1 VSIFTR
7 GARSSE
13 TPELRTAR
21 VQSDIRRANEVWSS
35 GFAPGVS
42 CGINFVLLREFYRP
56 EITIDAGTV
65 TTGVADPRIDNL
77 INETR
82 AQLNNATA
90 IYVVYL
96 SGATFSGGSVGNAGP
111 RFENF
116 FNVNN
121 FTIIGRAALSDGAFE
136 SYLLA
141 HEVGHV
147 LFGRFLND
155 DINSF
160 TVNDPSNPGDAH
172 NNNSQNIMFPIVPAM
187 NPFLNSQQCA
197 TASQSRVVLENAA
210 STAGLTAMGIAGAAA
225 GSGFEG
231 TGNTFSSME
240 NDESFDQMES
250 SDPCGCSGEHHHP
263 HHHHHYHH
271 HHHHYYL
278 PDNPR
283 IVRKLNKRIDCLVN
297 QIGPDKPEIF
307 PKPPKNHHLKHC
319 HKLLNLNIEESS

>member
-1 VSIFTR
+1 MPTVSIVSIFTR

-21 VQSDIRRANEVWSS
+21 VQADIRRANEVWST

-65 TTGVADPRIDNL
+65 TAGVGDQRIIDL

-82 AQLNNATA
+82 AQVNNATA
-90 IYVVYL
+90 IYLVYL
-96 SGATFSGGSVGNAGP
+96 SGQTFSGGAVGNAGP

-116 FNVNN
+116 FNINN
-121 FTIIGRAALSDGAFE
+121 FTIFGRAALSDGAFE
-136 SYLLA
+136 TYLLA

-147 LFGRFLND
+147 LFGRFLSE

-160 TVNDPSNPGDAH
+160 TVNDPSNPGDPH
-172 NNNSQNIMFPIVPAM
+172 NNNPQNIMFPFVPAM

-197 TASQSRVVLENAA
+197 TASQSRVLLENAA
-210 STAGLTAMGIAGAAA
+210 STAGLTAMGFAGAAA
-225 GSGFEG
+225 GGGFAASG
-231 TGNTFSSME
+231 SSFGPMV

-250 SDPCGCSGEHHHP
+250 SDPCGCSGEHHHNHP
-263 HHHHHYHH
+263 HHHHHHH
-271 HHHHYYL
+271 DMHN
-278 PDNPR
+278 NPK
-283 IVRKLNKRIDCLVN
+283 IVRKLNKRVDCLVKN
-297 QIGPDKPEIF
+297 IGPDKPEIF
-307 PKPPKNHHLKHC
+307 PKPPKKHKKDC
-319 HKLLNLNIEESS
+319 Y